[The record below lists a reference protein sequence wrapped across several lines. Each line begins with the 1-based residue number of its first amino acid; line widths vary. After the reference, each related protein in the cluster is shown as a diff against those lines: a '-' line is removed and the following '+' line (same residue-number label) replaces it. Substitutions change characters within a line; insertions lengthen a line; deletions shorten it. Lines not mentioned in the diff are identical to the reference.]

1 MNPTLIKILDEIDE
15 KGHGSLGKLK
25 EFTTTIIGKKSCI
38 ECGQITNP
46 DTYKKQIDRDEY
58 YISGICKK
66 CQKLYFPPEPKD

>member
-1 MNPTLIKILDEIDE
+1 MNPTLIKLLDEINE
-15 KGHGSLGKLK
+15 KDHGSLGKLK
-25 EFTTTIIGKKSCI
+25 EFTTTIIGKKRCV